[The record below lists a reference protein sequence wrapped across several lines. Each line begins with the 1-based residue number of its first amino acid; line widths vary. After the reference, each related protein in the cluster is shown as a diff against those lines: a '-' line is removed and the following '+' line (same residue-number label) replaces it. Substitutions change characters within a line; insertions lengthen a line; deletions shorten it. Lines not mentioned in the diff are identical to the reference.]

1 MFKFFLL
8 FLLSLYFV
16 ISASLARV
24 GVKLG
29 TDIAMDLAHRYVVG
43 KATEKANQKISD
55 YKQSL
60 AKATSKPL
68 LPIGASVAIEVSRNA
83 GGIPA
88 PFNKFTKKKA
98 RSWINKV
105 INSI

>member
-16 ISASLARV
+16 TSASLARV

-60 AKATSKPL
+60 PKPAQTLPTSAADMVVKINQNA
-68 LPIGASVAIEVSRNA
+68 IGT
-83 GGIPA
+83 IPA

-98 RSWINKV
+98 RSWIKKV

>member
-8 FLLSLYFV
+8 FLLSLCFV
-16 ISASLARV
+16 TSASLARV

-60 AKATSKPL
+60 PKPAQTLPTSAADMVVKVNQNAAAA
-68 LPIGASVAIEVSRNA
+68 GAAQI
-83 GGIPA
+83 
-88 PFNKFTKKKA
+88 NKLFKKKA
-98 RSWINKV
+98 RSWIKE
-105 INSI
+105 IANSI